1 MSLLSFVGKK
11 TTMAVIVYKLKK
23 DFSNYKKLL
32 FLGNILAVILP
43 ISVTGIL
50 FYILKTFTDLK
61 VEEIILILSMNLI
74 TMIISAFM
82 YYKRQ
87 LNKGIVDLKKVSDIA
102 KAPVTEIKTCGGPF
116 VRELLK
122 EHNNMRQ
129 K

>member
-1 MSLLSFVGKK
+1 
-11 TTMAVIVYKLKK
+11 MAVIVYKLKK

-43 ISVTGIL
+43 ISITGIL
-50 FYILKTFTDLK
+50 YYLLKTFTDLK
-61 VEEIILILSMNLI
+61 VEEIILILSINLI
-74 TMIISAFM
+74 IMIISAFM

-87 LNKGIVDLKKVSDIA
+87 LNKGIVDLKKVSEIA
-102 KAPVTEIKTCGGPF
+102 KAPVTEIKTFGGPF

>member
-11 TTMAVIVYKLKK
+11 TTMAVILYKLKK

-43 ISVTGIL
+43 ISITGIL
-50 FYILKTFTDLK
+50 YYFLKTFSNLK
-61 VEEIILILSMNLI
+61 VEEIILILSVNLI
-74 TMIISAFM
+74 VMIVSAFM

-87 LNKGIVDLKKVSDIA
+87 LNKGIVDIKKVSEIA
-102 KAPVTEIKTCGGPF
+102 KAPVTEIKTFGGPF
-116 VRELLK
+116 MRELLK